1 MKEYLHRFYRRW
13 MSPGGLVPFRVVAGE
28 SDLYIWAK
36 RDLSR
41 EAMRSLLRHREEL
54 EDFIRRQPF
63 FRESYIPYRIPGNS
77 PEIVR
82 RMASAAE
89 RVGVGPMAAVAG
101 AVAEM
106 VGEDLAAYSAEVV
119 VENGGDIYLRSDRE
133 RRVGVFAGE
142 SELSGRLALVVPP
155 TPPEGIGIC
164 TSSATVGPSYSA
176 GVVDAALVVAES
188 AALADAAATALGNLV
203 KRPGDIPA
211 ALEHVSRLEGIR
223 GCLVILGEHLGVK
236 GDLELE
242 EVSPPPAGEGSL

>member
-1 MKEYLHRFYRRW
+1 MVEYLHRFYRQW
-13 MSPGGLVPFRVVAGE
+13 MRPGGLVPFRVVAGE
-28 SDLYIWAK
+28 SDLYVWARK
-36 RDLSR
+36 DLSR
-41 EAMRSLLRHREEL
+41 EALRSLLAHRREL

-63 FRESYIPYRIPGNS
+63 FRESYLPYRVPASS

-82 RMASAAE
+82 RMAAAAE

-101 AVAEM
+101 AVAEL
-106 VGEDLAAYSAEVV
+106 VGEDLAPLSPELV
-119 VENGGDIYLRSDRE
+119 VENGGDIYLRSRRP

-142 SELSGRLALVVPP
+142 SRLSGRLAVVVPP
-155 TPPEGIGIC
+155 SPDRGMGVC

-203 KRPGDIPA
+203 KKPGDIQP
-211 ALEHVSRLEGIR
+211 ALEHVAAVEGVM
-223 GCLVILGEHLGVK
+223 GCLVILGDRLGVK

-242 EVSPPPAGEGSL
+242 EVPPPAPEKKR